1 MPAQDV
7 HLEAVSCHFG
17 AVAAVDHI
25 DLHIPAG
32 HMLTLLGPSG
42 CGKTTTLRLLAG
54 LEQPSTGRIRVGGRD
69 ITELPTHERDIGMVF
84 QSYALFPHLSVAD
97 NVGFGL
103 VALKLG
109 AAEQRDRVAEA
120 LELVGLGALAQRRPA
135 ELSGGQQQRVALAR
149 ALVLRPALLLLDEP
163 LSNLDAGLRLQMRH
177 EIRALQQRLGLTAV
191 YVTHDQEEALAVSDE
206 IVLMRG
212 GRIAQRGSP
221 RELVE
226 QPADAFVAGFIGQA
240 LVLDARCERLANGGL
255 RVSSGAL
262 GVDLPSDG
270 AGVPQARPG
279 ACQLAVRPWA
289 LQAQAGDVPPATP
302 GLATAQDQ
310 PGGASAVVLA
320 VHYMGQR
327 HDLELQLDDGRRLG
341 AAVYEPVEQAV
352 PAAGERVRLYLRP
365 RGCAVL
371 APAGT
376 LPS

>member
-17 AVAAVDHI
+17 SVAAVDHI

-32 HMLTLLGPSG
+32 RMVTLLGPSG

-103 VALKLG
+103 VALKLPR
-109 AAEQRDRVAEA
+109 AEQTARVAEA
-120 LELVGLGALAQRRPA
+120 LELVDLAALAARRPA

-191 YVTHDQEEALAVSDE
+191 YVTHDQEEALAVSDQ
-206 IVLMRG
+206 IVLMRA
-212 GRIAQRGSP
+212 GRIAQCGSP

-226 QPADAFVAGFIGQA
+226 RPANAFVASFIGQA
-240 LVLDARCERLANGGL
+240 LLLDAQSERLADGRL
-255 RVSSGAL
+255 RVVSGAL
-262 GVDLPSDG
+262 SGALSVDLPADAAG
-270 AGVPQARPG
+270 ADLPTG
-279 ACQLAVRPWA
+279 ACTLAVRPWA
-289 LQAQAGDVPPATP
+289 LQPIALAEGAPPSSAQAR
-302 GLATAQDQ
+302 
-310 PGGASAVVLA
+310 VLA
-320 VHYMGQR
+320 VHYLGQR
-327 HDLELQLDDGRRLG
+327 SDVELALNDGRRLS
-341 AAVYEPVEQAV
+341 AALHEPADAV
-352 PAAGERVRLYLRP
+352 PAPGQAVRLQLHA

-371 APAGT
+371 PPA
-376 LPS
+376 

>member
-1 MPAQDV
+1 
-7 HLEAVSCHFG
+7 
-17 AVAAVDHI
+17 VAAVDHI

-32 HMLTLLGPSG
+32 RMVTLLGPSG

-54 LEQPSTGRIRVGGRD
+54 LEQPSTGRILVGDRQGRRD

-109 AAEQRDRVAEA
+109 QAEQALRVAEA
-120 LELVGLGALAQRRPA
+120 LELVGLAALARRRPA

-163 LSNLDAGLRLQMRH
+163 LSNLDAGLRVLMRH

-206 IVLMRG
+206 IVLMRA

-226 QPADAFVAGFIGQA
+226 RPADAFVAGFIGQA
-240 LVLDARCERLANGGL
+240 LLLDARCERLPGGAL
-255 RVSSGAL
+255 RVTSGAL
-262 GVDLPSDG
+262 GVDLPAG
-270 AGVPQARPG
+270 AAGVDAAGPG
-279 ACQLAVRPWA
+279 PCTLAVRPWA
-289 LQAQAGDVPPATP
+289 LQPVAGGDAAQ
-302 GLATAQDQ
+302 
-310 PGGASAVVLA
+310 VLA
-320 VHYMGQR
+320 VHYLGQR
-327 HDLELQLDDGRRLG
+327 LDVVLQLDDGRQLTAALHEPAGHVPVPGQRVGLG
-341 AAVYEPVEQAV
+341 LHA
-352 PAAGERVRLYLRP
+352 

-371 APAGT
+371 PAAGT
-376 LPS
+376 LAG

>member
-25 DLHIPAG
+25 DLQIAAG
-32 HMLTLLGPSG
+32 RMVTLLGPSG

-103 VALKLG
+103 VALKLPK
-109 AAEQRDRVAEA
+109 AEQAERVAEA
-120 LELVGLGALAQRRPA
+120 LELVGLAALAQRRPA

-149 ALVLRPALLLLDEP
+149 AMVLRPALLLLDEP
-163 LSNLDAGLRLQMRH
+163 LSNLDAGLRVQMRH

-206 IVLMRG
+206 IVLMRA

-226 QPADAFVAGFIGQA
+226 RPVDAFVASFIGQA
-240 LVLDARCERLANGGL
+240 LLLDARSERLVGGGL
-255 RVSSGAL
+255 HVTSGAL
-262 GVDLPSDG
+262 SVDLPADAAG
-270 AGVPQARPG
+270 AASAAG
-279 ACQLAVRPWA
+279 ACTLAVRPWA
-289 LQAQAGDVPPATP
+289 LLPI
-302 GLATAQDQ
+302 
-310 PGGASAVVLA
+310 PGGDAARVRAVFYL
-320 VHYMGQR
+320 GQR
-327 HDLELQLDDGRRLG
+327 HDVELELADGRVLT
-341 AAVYEPVEQAV
+341 AAMHEPADQV
-352 PAAGERVRLYLRP
+352 PVAGERVGLSLHA

-371 APAGT
+371 PVAST
-376 LPS
+376 QV